1 MTEKT
6 TENQQSTRNQ
16 RRRLQGIVVS
26 DKMDKTITVQWERV
40 VQHTHVRKY
49 IKRRKKLHAHDEE
62 NKAQI
67 GDMVEIE
74 STRPLSK
81 TKTWR
86 LVRVVREA
94 HAALKEK
101 AAAAGADVEEV

>member
-1 MTEKT
+1 MTEDNKT
-6 TENQQSTRNQ
+6 ERNK

-26 DKMDKTITVQWERV
+26 DKMDKTITVQWERQV
-40 VQHTHVRKY
+40 EHPHVHKY

-74 STRPLSK
+74 STRSLSK
-81 TKTWR
+81 TKNWR
-86 LVRVVREA
+86 LVKIVREA
-94 HAALKEK
+94 HAGLKEK
-101 AAAAGADVEEV
+101 AAAAGADVKE

>member
-1 MTEKT
+1 MSE
-6 TENQQSTRNQ
+6 ENKNERNQ

-26 DKMDKTITVQWERV
+26 DKMDKTITVQWERQV
-40 VQHTHVRKY
+40 KHPHVGKY

-62 NKAQI
+62 NKAHV

-74 STRPLSK
+74 ATRPLSK

-86 LVRVVREA
+86 LVKVIREA
-94 HAALKEK
+94 HAGLKEK
-101 AAAAGADVEEV
+101 AAAAGADVEV